1 MDFHSLLYF
10 KRVAELQHI
19 TRASEELH
27 VAQPSLSRTISRLEQ
42 ELGVHLF
49 ERSGKNI
56 SLNIYGKVVLKHTNR
71 IFQELK
77 DLERELSE
85 TVNDGSQTVSLSLY
99 SASKLLP
106 GLVMAFKQAHP
117 SIRLRI
123 IQENLHKN
131 PSEECDL
138 TLYSSMQPTENDHS
152 VTLFSE
158 NILLALPDSNP
169 LAHRSSLNL
178 SEVAGEEFI
187 CLQHGKSLR
196 TITDMYCKIAGF
208 EPLVVLESDSPETV
222 RELIRAGIGISFIP
236 SITWQGMETDNLILV
251 PISSPQCKRYINLS
265 WRDQGYFS
273 PAAELFR
280 DFVMEYFRPYK
291 KD

>member
-1 MDFHSLLYF
+1 MDFHSLKYF
-10 KRVAELQHI
+10 KKVAELQHI

-27 VAQPSLSRTISRLEQ
+27 VAQPSLSRTISRLER
-42 ELGVHLF
+42 ELGVQLF

-56 SLNIYGKVVLKHTNR
+56 ALNLYGEIVLKHANR

-77 DLERELSE
+77 DMEQELSE
-85 TVNDGSQTVSLSLY
+85 TAADSSQSVSLSLY

-117 SIRLRI
+117 SIRLQI

-131 PSEECDL
+131 SSEECDL
-138 TLYSSMQPTENDHS
+138 TLYSSMQPNGNDNS
-152 VTLFSE
+152 VTLFAE
-158 NILLALPDSNP
+158 DILLALPESNP

-178 SEVAGEEFI
+178 SEVADEEFI
-187 CLQHGKSLR
+187 CLQRGKSLR

-208 EPLVVLESDSPETV
+208 EPSVVLESDSPETV

-236 SITWQGMETDNLILV
+236 SITWQGMETENLILV

-265 WRDQGYFS
+265 WRNQGYFS
-273 PAAELFR
+273 PAAALFR
-280 DFVMEYFRPYK
+280 DFVQEYFRPYK